1 MSARTKSRKR
11 AIEALYAADLRDCM
25 ASDILEEMREAMSE
39 RQNQAEIYEF
49 ARTLVNGVL
58 KHQIDID
65 EKIASLSQNWSLE
78 RMPALDRAILRV
90 ACFEILFAS
99 ETPAEVVVS
108 EAVELASEL
117 STSDSPGFINGVL
130 AGVLATRKAI

>member
-1 MSARTKSRKR
+1 
-11 AIEALYAADLRDCM
+11 
-25 ASDILEEMREAMSE
+25 MSE

-65 EKIASLSQNWSLE
+65 EKIASLSQNWSLD

-130 AGVLATRKAI
+130 AGVLATRKPI